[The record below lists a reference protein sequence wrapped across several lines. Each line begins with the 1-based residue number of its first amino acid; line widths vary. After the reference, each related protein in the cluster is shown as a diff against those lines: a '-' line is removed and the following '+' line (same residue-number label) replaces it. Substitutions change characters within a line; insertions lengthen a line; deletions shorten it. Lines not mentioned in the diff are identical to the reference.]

1 MKKTL
6 FLTLAWLCLTVGVNA
21 QVMREADV
29 PAGVKSKMTEM
40 FPDAN
45 AVVWKQDMPGFVSA
59 DFVRNKTK
67 TSATFT
73 TSGSWVSTSTSV
85 KQEEFPATA
94 NQYLL
99 TTYQD
104 GKVSQCMLS
113 ESVKEKTYECR
124 VKSKTAGEY
133 DLVFD
138 TAGNL
143 KLKTAAEKE

>member
-1 MKKTL
+1 MKKPF
-6 FLTLAWLCLTVGVNA
+6 FLTFALLCLFVSVNA

-29 PAGVKSKMTEM
+29 PAPVKTKMSSM

-45 AVVWKQDMPGFVSA
+45 AVVWKHDMPGFVTA
-59 DFVRNKTK
+59 DFVRNKNK
-67 TSATFT
+67 MSATFT
-73 TSGSWVSTSTSV
+73 TSGSWVSTATTV
-85 KQEEFPATA
+85 KQEDFPAPV

-104 GKVSQCMLS
+104 GKISQCVLA

-138 TAGNL
+138 TTGNL
-143 KLKTAAEKE
+143 KMKTVAEKE